1 MAQSVTLLG
10 TGTCEIR
17 ADRMSTSALVELGN
31 VSFVFDMGRGTT
43 QRLSELALTNDDICH
58 VLISHFHP
66 DHVSDLIPF
75 LQCGAWSRVDPRT
88 QDLHI
93 YGPPGIV
100 KLVNGFYDLLSKEAL
115 VKDTY
120 EVHVHELEAGT
131 FFIEGHELEYVALPG
146 SGNHGV
152 IFTCNEKRYGLSG
165 DATEVE
171 PLIAFLKRVEVG
183 VIDAGHLTDD
193 EIVRAAAQ
201 SNTPTIICSH
211 IYRELDLAALASV
224 ARNEGFSGEL
234 LVARDLLIL
243 E

>member
-1 MAQSVTLLG
+1 MTQSVTLLG

-17 ADRMSTSALVELGN
+17 PDRMSTSALVDLEN

-43 QRLSELALTNDDICH
+43 QRLSELARANDDICH

-66 DHVSDLIPF
+66 DHVSDIIPF

-88 QDLHI
+88 KDLHI
-93 YGPPGIV
+93 YGPPGIL
-100 KLVNGFYDLLSKEAL
+100 KLINGFYDLLSKEAL
-115 VKDTY
+115 VRDTY
-120 EVHVHELEAGT
+120 AVHVHELEPGP
-131 FFIEGHELEYVALPG
+131 FFIEGQELEYISLPG

-152 IFTCNEKRYGLSG
+152 IFTCNGKRYGLSG

-171 PLIAFLKRVEVG
+171 PLILFLQRVDVG
-183 VIDAGHLTDD
+183 VIDSGHLSDD
-193 EIVRAAAQ
+193 EIVRVAAQ
-201 SNTPTIICSH
+201 SNTPKIICSH
-211 IYRELDLAALASV
+211 IYRELDLPALAL
-224 ARNEGFSGEL
+224 AAKNEGFKGEL